1 MGTIDCSRSSKW
13 FTLEEIINH
22 KSIEFIW
29 IHQPKCSTYACN
41 KSPYDHKIHLFISK
55 SDLNYSSCQFFIFT
69 LPFQQLLP
77 SFGFLEH
84 SQAWSL
90 PSDCEELIDHS
101 PNPYTKH
108 NTELASVDT
117 AAAVPAC
124 RVRQREAERTASNN
138 FKSCPSAN
146 AKNVLWIL
154 LRCGNYCCLWLF
166 LWQLKMP
173 SNQTL
178 EQHGTAGWQPE
189 WHWAVN
195 AGKRRSWGRGR
206 RKGMARHATYNS

>member
-124 RVRQREAERTASNN
+124 GVRQREAEQHQT
-138 FKSCPSAN
+138 
-146 AKNVLWIL
+146 IL
-154 LRCGNYCCLWLF
+154 RAARLQMLKMFYGFYFDVATIAVFGCFCGN
-166 LWQLKMP
+166 
-173 SNQTL
+173 
-178 EQHGTAGWQPE
+178 
-189 WHWAVN
+189 
-195 AGKRRSWGRGR
+195 
-206 RKGMARHATYNS
+206 